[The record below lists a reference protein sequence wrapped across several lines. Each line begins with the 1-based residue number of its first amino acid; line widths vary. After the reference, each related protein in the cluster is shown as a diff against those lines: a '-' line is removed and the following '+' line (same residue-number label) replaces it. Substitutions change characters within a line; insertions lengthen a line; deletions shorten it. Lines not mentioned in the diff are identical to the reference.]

1 MNITNAIAVRLTIVM
16 HPYGETASHGAG
28 ITRQNLKHT
37 EAESVSDK
45 STNKQLTI
53 MVPGL

>member
-53 MVPGL
+53 MVLGL